1 MPQIIDNIEQKLRPA
16 LLETLEESTALDACV
31 GYFNLRGWDALADP
45 ADELPGMDGRS
56 SVRVLIGMQDQP
68 NSRLREELR
77 LVKRNERM
85 DNATAT
91 RLRHVAAAEL
101 RDQLTWGVP
110 TTRDESTLRTLRRQL
125 VGGQVVVKLYLKHNL
140 HAKLYLCHRSK
151 PVPVPRVGFVGSS
164 NLTFSGMERQG
175 ELNVDVLPHDDTEKL
190 LKWFEDRWDD
200 RFSLDITQDLIE
212 ILDESWAAERLVS
225 PYVMHLKVAYHLS
238 RDARAGLIEFGLP
251 DSMQRNLLEFQS
263 AAVRIT
269 ARNLLER
276 GGAMIGDVVGLG
288 KTIVATAVGLVLQ
301 EEQGFETLVVCPK
314 NLVKM
319 WEGYVHRYRLHAK
332 VVSLSMVHKE
342 LAALRRYRLVVIDE
356 SHNLR
361 NAKRRDYAAI
371 RDYVSRNDPKVLL
384 LTATPFNTS
393 MADVAN
399 QLAIFVADDQD
410 LGVRPEAA
418 IEDVGEL
425 DFLARCDDKPSTL
438 RAFSLSEKAEDWQR
452 LLAQFLIRRTRRFIR
467 DNYAKIDP
475 ENKRAYLVFGDG
487 SKHYLPE
494 RVPRPL
500 PFETTEDDPA
510 SDMASR
516 DVLDGL
522 DSLKLPRYDLRRYL
536 KPKAP
541 TPNPDEQ
548 DFLRDLARAGGNLLG
563 FTRTMLMKRLSSSGA
578 VFLQSLK
585 RHLLRNHIHLEAI
598 RSGGLMPIGT
608 VDDSQMSTDVGEV
621 LSIPVLE
628 DSQVDGDM
636 TKDHWDEL
644 AAHALGQLVEKDPS
658 NVTWVRP
665 ALFSSELLRDLQAD
679 NAIILNLLHRFGTW
693 DHRTD
698 SKLSALERLLT
709 EDHPDAK
716 VLIFSEYADTAT
728 YVAGALK
735 DRGIGGVASVTGKS
749 EDPTT
754 LARRFSPQSN
764 AELGQ
769 TPPPDQELRV
779 LVATDVLSEGQNLQD
794 AAIIVNFDLPW
805 AIVKLI
811 QRAGRVD
818 RIGQQADEVLVYT
831 FLPTGGVEEV
841 LSLRSRVAERLERNA
856 SVFGSDERFLNTP
869 GEANLIEG
877 LFDEEKP
884 FPEGEGDEQVDYASA
899 AYEIWRNAEENN
911 PAMAQA
917 ALELPDVTYATTTP
931 TNGTRQG
938 VLVYTLSAFG
948 VDRIGF
954 TPLDG
959 ALSMRLSPH
968 EALQV
973 TACAPDTPALP
984 RLEQHHE
991 LVQAALD
998 GPLTAED
1005 YNPEGMLSGVRKRV
1019 YERARNF
1026 VTDTTGQLL
1035 SLDTDVEEAVD
1046 ALYRS
1051 PLTEQAKQAL
1061 SRALRDRKPDD
1072 LVALVVQLHA
1082 EGRLSV
1088 DTTAEPDDI
1097 HIVCSMGFQKGP
1109 AA

>member
-1 MPQIIDNIEQKLRPA
+1 MPQIIDNIEKKLRPA
-16 LLETLEESTALDACV
+16 LLETLEESNALDACV
-31 GYFNLRGWDALADP
+31 GYFNLRGWDALVEP
-45 ADELPGMDGRS
+45 ADELPGLEGRP

-77 LVKRNERM
+77 LVKRSERM

-91 RLRHVAAAEL
+91 RLRHVAATEL

-110 TTRDESTLRTLRRQL
+110 TTRDERTLRALRRQL
-125 VGGQVVVKLYLKHNL
+125 VEGKVAVKLYLKHNL
-140 HAKLYLCHRSK
+140 HAKLYLCHRYN

-190 LKWFEDRWDD
+190 QKWFDGRWSD
-200 RFSLDITQDLIE
+200 RFSLDITQDLID
-212 ILDESWAAERLVS
+212 ILDESWAAERLVR

-251 DSMQRNLLEFQS
+251 ESMQRTLLEYQS

-288 KTIVATAVGLVLQ
+288 KTIVATAVALVLQ
-301 EEQGFETLVVCPK
+301 EEQGFETLIVCPK

-319 WEGYVHRYRLHAK
+319 WEGYVHRYRIHAK

-342 LAALRRYRLVVIDE
+342 LADLRRYRLLVIDE

-361 NAKRRDYAAI
+361 NSKRRDYAAI
-371 RDYVSRNDPKVLL
+371 RDYVSLNDPKVLL

-393 MADVAN
+393 MADVAH
-399 QLAIFVADDQD
+399 QLGIFVDDDQD

-418 IEDVGEL
+418 IEEMGEL
-425 DFLARCDDKPSTL
+425 DFLTRCDDKPSTL

-475 ENKRAYLVFGDG
+475 ENKRAYLIFGDG
-487 SKHYLPE
+487 SNHYLPE
-494 RVPRPL
+494 RVPKPL

-516 DVLDGL
+516 DVLAAL
-522 DSLKLPRYDLRRYL
+522 DSLKLPRYDLRRYV
-536 KPKAP
+536 KPNAP
-541 TPNPDEQ
+541 RPSPEEQ
-548 DFLRDLARAGGNLLG
+548 FFLRDLERAGGNLLG

-578 VFLQSLK
+578 VFLQSLT
-585 RHLLRNHIHLEAI
+585 RHLLRNHIHLQAI
-598 RSGGLMPIGT
+598 RSDGFLPIGT
-608 VDDSQMSTDVGEV
+608 VDDSQMFTDVGEV
-621 LSIPVLE
+621 LSIPVME
-628 DSQVDGDM
+628 D
-636 TKDHWDEL
+636 TKFDADLAGYEWDEL
-644 AAHALGQLVEKDPS
+644 ASHALDQLVEKDPS

-665 ALFSSELLRDLQAD
+665 ALFTGELLQDLQAD
-679 NAIILNLLHRFGTW
+679 NATIERLLGRFGTW
-693 DHRTD
+693 NHRTD
-698 SKLSALERLLT
+698 SKLDALEGLLT

-716 VLIFSEYADTAT
+716 VLVFSEYADTAT
-728 YVAGALK
+728 YVAEALK
-735 DRGIGGVASVTGKS
+735 ERGIGRIASVTGS
-749 EDPTT
+749 NEDPTT
-754 LARRFSPQSN
+754 LARRFSPMSN
-764 AELGQ
+764 AELGIT
-769 TPPPDQELRV
+769 TPPEQELRV

-794 AAIIVNFDLPW
+794 AAIVVNFDLPW
-805 AIVKLI
+805 AIIKLI

-818 RIGQQADEVLVYT
+818 RIGQRAEEVLVYT
-831 FLPTGGVEEV
+831 FLPTGGVEGV
-841 LSLRSRVAERLERNA
+841 LNLRRRVAERLERNA

-869 GEANLIEG
+869 GEANIIEG
-877 LFDEEKP
+877 LFDEDKP
-884 FPEGEGDEQVDYASA
+884 FPDGEDDEQVDYASA
-899 AYEIWRNAEENN
+899 AYEIWRNAEENH

-917 ALELPDVTYATTTP
+917 AVELPDVTYATTTP
-931 TNGTRQG
+931 RDGTRGG

-959 ALSMRLSPH
+959 RPSWRLSPY
-968 EALQV
+968 EALQI
-973 TACAPDTPALP
+973 TACPPDTPPLP
-984 RLEQHHE
+984 RLEKHHE

-998 GPLTAED
+998 GPLTAD
-1005 YNPEGMLSGVRKRV
+1005 DHNPEGMLSGVRKRV
-1019 YERARNF
+1019 YERVRNF
-1026 VTDTTGQLL
+1026 VTDTTGQLFT
-1035 SLDTDVEEAVD
+1035 LDADVDEAVD

-1061 SRALRDRKPDD
+1061 SRALRDRQPSD
-1072 LVALVVQLHA
+1072 LLALVVQLHV
-1082 EGRLSV
+1082 EGRLSI

-1097 HIVCSMGFQKGP
+1097 RIVCSMGFKEGGP
-1109 AA
+1109 G